1 MIKLSDVNTVYVQ
14 NCNYSEKEIS
24 RISSIFERLKDS
36 GSNYEIKYVKNHWLI
51 PDLAKA
57 NSLDWIANKR
67 HVLVIGRMSNMSMT
81 DSGRSTDFIPPSH
94 ANGCFSSC
102 LYCYTARRKG
112 ASNPVTVFVNT
123 DDVIDSIISHSNS
136 LGPKLEPN
144 QCDSKY
150 WTYDIGNNNDVSLDL
165 MLSDIPLEIMEAVK
179 HSENA
184 KVSFATKTV
193 NIAPLLAFDPGD
205 RVRVRYSLMPQNIAQ
220 YVDVRTSQIS
230 TRINAINQLVDA
242 GYEVHLNFSP
252 VILYPGARQDWIKL
266 FQAIDSTL
274 SQKAKDQ
281 LACEVIMLTHSEH
294 VHNINNEWNPKG
306 ESFLWNPKIQQTKY
320 NKPDV
325 ICYKYDLK
333 AKSVSNFKSVIQE
346 HIPYCKIRYAF

>member
-1 MIKLSDVNTVYVQ
+1 MQVKTPKFSKIQSIKKIEKNTTVYNFHVPIYE
-14 NCNYSEKEIS
+14 NYFAENI
-24 RISSIFERLKDS
+24 LTH
-36 GSNYEIKYVKNHWLI
+36 N
-51 PDLAKA
+51 
-57 NSLDWIANKR
+57 
-67 HVLVIGRMSNMSMT
+67 
-81 DSGRSTDFIPPSH
+81 
-94 ANGCFSSC
+94 
-102 LYCYTARRKG
+102 CYTARRKG
-112 ASNPVTVFVNT
+112 GSNPVTIFVNT

-165 MLSDIPLEIMEAVK
+165 MISNIPLEIMEAVK

-205 RVRVRYSLMPQNIAQ
+205 RVRIRYSLMPQSIAQ
-220 YVDVRTSQIS
+220 YVDIRTSQIS
-230 TRINAINQLVDA
+230 ARINAINQLVDA

-266 FQAIDSTL
+266 FQLIDSTL

-281 LACEVIMLTHSEH
+281 LACEVIMLTHSEQLH
-294 VHNINNEWNPKG
+294 KINEVWNPKG
-306 ESFLWNPKIQQTKY
+306 ESFLWNPKSQQTKY

-346 HIPYCKIRYAF
+346 HIPYCRIRYAF